1 MLSHFSRVSL
11 SVMLWTVAL
20 QAPLSMGF
28 SRDSLEWLA
37 MPSSRGPFQPEMSP
51 ASAGGFFTTSATWKA
66 LRSDHITPLILCLD
80 LGVQP
85 QERYWQIGDHLEEST
100 QDAKEEYFKKKMS
113 CEVEL
118 ET

>member
-1 MLSHFSRVSL
+1 
-11 SVMLWTVAL
+11 
-20 QAPLSMGF
+20 
-28 SRDSLEWLA
+28 